1 MKAFDSTVTVERV
14 KGLLSYNPD
23 TGIFTWRVDRN
34 PWHLKGMVAGGVST
48 FGHMTISVDKKRL
61 MAHRVAWAITH
72 GDWPKTDIDHING
85 DPADNRMLNLRMV
98 TRGHNLQN
106 QKKAHH
112 DSKSGLLGVEVR
124 VGKRKTYWIAKIF
137 AEGVLHRLGAFSSA
151 EEASAAYVKAKRRLH
166 PGCTI

>member
-124 VGKRKTYWIAKIF
+124 VGKRKTLTKILSR
-137 AEGVLHRLGAFSSA
+137 EGCRFLSKNLAREGQPVFLQKSTERGLAQKS
-151 EEASAAYVKAKRRLH
+151 
-166 PGCTI
+166 